1 MSPKLRLIGT
11 LEEQGV
17 LTFSEAGVPS
27 VADSSS
33 ATSKWLSKRI
43 YDALGITT
51 HQAKLKGQE
60 AGKRFEQAVGDF
72 VEDVFP
78 RLKSVRCGKFEISR
92 KRKVSD
98 FDQYEHLQKIVELAS
113 LPENEEL
120 RIAFGMDYIIQP
132 DVVISRSPEN
142 IADQVDAV
150 LLDLATEA
158 ERTSLFARNWVKPTL
173 HASVS
178 CKLTLR
184 SDRAQNA
191 RSEALNLV
199 RNRKGKLPHIAIVT
213 AEPSAGRISSLAL
226 GTGDIDCV
234 YHVALP
240 QLIEATEAY
249 VGTTARG
256 RGRNEAVRAN
266 QLLRTLVDGRRLKDI
281 ADLPFDLAI

>member
-1 MSPKLRLIGT
+1 M
-11 LEEQGV
+11 
-17 LTFSEAGVPS
+17 
-27 VADSSS
+27 
-33 ATSKWLSKRI
+33 
-43 YDALGITT
+43 
-51 HQAKLKGQE
+51 
-60 AGKRFEQAVGDF
+60 
-72 VEDVFP
+72 FP
-78 RLKSVRCGKFEISR
+78 RLKSVRCGTFEISR

-98 FDQYEHLQKIVELAS
+98 FDQYEHLHRVVQLAS
-113 LPENEEL
+113 QPENEEL

-142 IADQVDAV
+142 LADQVDGE
-150 LLDLATEA
+150 LIDLANRA

-234 YHVALP
+234 YHLALGEM
-240 QLIEATEAY
+240 IEATEAY
-249 VGTTARG
+249 VETTSKGRARH
-256 RGRNEAVRAN
+256 EAVRART
-266 QLLRTLVDGRRLKDI
+266 LLNTLVDGRRLKDI